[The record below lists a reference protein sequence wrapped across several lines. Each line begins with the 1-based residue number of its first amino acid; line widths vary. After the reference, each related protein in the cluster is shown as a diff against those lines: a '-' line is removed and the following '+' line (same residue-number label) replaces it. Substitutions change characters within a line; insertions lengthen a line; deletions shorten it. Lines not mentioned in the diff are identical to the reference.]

1 MDRDD
6 DARSLHLTRLARTL
20 TQRHGIEVRFAR
32 QAPVAR
38 HDLLVLPDTLLA
50 GDGDVDDDAITGLV
64 DLHAARIRFG
74 AIDDIAARRRPRCG
88 PLRRR
93 STTGARPAASLR
105 SIPAR

>member
-1 MDRDD
+1 MHAKR
-6 DARSLHLTRLARTL
+6 RSR
-20 TQRHGIEVRFAR
+20 G
-32 QAPVAR
+32 
-38 HDLLVLPDTLLA
+38 DLLVLPDTLLA

-74 AIDDIAARRRPRCG
+74 AIDDIAALSSPAVR